1 MKNLLLAGLIL
12 LCKQTSAQP
21 VLQIVAQLGT
31 IKDSVT
37 TVQKILV
44 NPWLIVVDEKR
55 NKTYFTVIG
64 FTLTITDPSGEYIL
78 LKNTSRNNYLTK
90 EQTNSIKLSGSG
102 SRLLFTD
109 IRATCPDC
117 RIRALP
123 DLSLE
128 IK

>member
-12 LCKQTSAQP
+12 LGKQTSAQP

-55 NKTYFTVIG
+55 NKTHFTVIG
-64 FTLTITDPSGEYIL
+64 FTLTITEPSGEYIL
-78 LKNTSRNNYLTK
+78 LKSTSLNNYLTK
-90 EQTNSIKLSGSG
+90 EQINSIKLSGSG
-102 SRLLFTD
+102 YRLLFTD
-109 IRATCPDC
+109 LRATCPDC
-117 RIRALP
+117 RIPALP